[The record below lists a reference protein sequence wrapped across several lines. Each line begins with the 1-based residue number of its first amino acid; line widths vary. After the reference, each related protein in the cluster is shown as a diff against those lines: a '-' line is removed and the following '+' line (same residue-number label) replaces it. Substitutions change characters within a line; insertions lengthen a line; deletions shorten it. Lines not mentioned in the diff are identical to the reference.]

1 MTDSLAV
8 NHRIYIQFVGLDL
21 SQAAASRPTEY
32 EALIGQGDRS
42 TRSAAKM
49 AGACG
54 HICARK
60 QIQPSGEMF
69 RVITTDVASV
79 LNGCLVYPQLQI

>member
-1 MTDSLAV
+1 MPSASGTQEDLILTDSLAV

-42 TRSAAKM
+42 TQSVAKK
-49 AGACG
+49 AGVVWP
-54 HICARK
+54 H
-60 QIQPSGEMF
+60 M
-69 RVITTDVASV
+69 RV
-79 LNGCLVYPQLQI
+79 